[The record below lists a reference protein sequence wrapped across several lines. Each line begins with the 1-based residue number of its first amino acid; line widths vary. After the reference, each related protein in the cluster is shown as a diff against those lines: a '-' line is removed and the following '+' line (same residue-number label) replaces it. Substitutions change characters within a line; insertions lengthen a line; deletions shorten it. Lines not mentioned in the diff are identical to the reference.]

1 MAVVASRRAFSRE
14 YEVVLCAFDMLSPLE
29 QIREISK
36 NAARRKSPMLLE
48 LFENVVEIVL

>member
-29 QIREISK
+29 QREISK